1 MRLTKRIHSVGK
13 KPIHGVDEPHSGV
26 EQLRVSDTF
35 LVRAYYTSHGGRRV
49 HLHQGVVLGCI
60 CE

>member
-1 MRLTKRIHSVGK
+1 MPLTKRIHSLDK

-35 LVRAYYTSHGGRRV
+35 IVRAYYTSHGGRLVRLRIANDF
-49 HLHQGVVLGCI
+49 HYDSR
-60 CE
+60 